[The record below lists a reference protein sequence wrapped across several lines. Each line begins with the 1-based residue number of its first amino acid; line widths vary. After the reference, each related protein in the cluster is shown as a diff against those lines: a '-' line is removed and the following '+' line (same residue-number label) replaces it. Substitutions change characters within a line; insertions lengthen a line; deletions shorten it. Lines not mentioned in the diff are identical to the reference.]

1 MLRGKVTYS
10 MRHKEKFLFHYPET
24 YLATKPE
31 GGKKLERNYLKFVL
45 CDSYLTCSQFMFN

>member
-1 MLRGKVTYS
+1 